1 MNYTPLKHKI
11 QKMVFCGVVIF
22 LINLC
27 FSYLFPVLPISELGP
42 ASALPP
48 VFGLLFGPWGA
59 LGSAVGYLGADILSG
74 DPPEIYL
81 VYFFVQFLYGYIPYK
96 LWYLLGRDKT
106 ISPPSL
112 DNVRNLTKFVGI
124 MFVNAVVMAGF
135 LGFILDGLGL
145 YELVSLTTI
154 IFALNNFDFSIMFGT
169 LVVIGANYYGI
180 SMIKPRISGK
190 TRIPLRLYDALAVV
204 AVVTGMI
211 NVLYSFFSGPN
222 LYSLAA
228 GTLTYSL
235 ALIYI
240 WKPVTRNIR
249 VKKGQVRVSLT
260 ERLILIFI
268 IIGAIVAVVSGILSF
283 SSIPFVQGAEI
294 KSWELVYLHTTL
306 ILSIF
311 YISVIVLL
319 GYIEKTMTIPIESL
333 SDIVNN
339 YVSDSDGI
347 ADSARIIAKCQ
358 EYASDVTEVGI
369 LAHSFQNM
377 IQELEVY
384 LENLKKVTSEKEK
397 INTELNVARKIQ
409 ADMLPKIRTLGA
421 RDEFNIYAT
430 NLPAREVGGD
440 FYDFFMVD
448 DHHLAVVIGDVSGKG
463 VPAALFMVI
472 AKTLI
477 KNQAQLG
484 KTPEEVFSTVNNQ
497 LVEGNDENMFVTAW
511 MGILE
516 TSTGKFTYVNAG
528 HNPPLLKQGAGDYQW
543 LKSKPGFILGGLDD
557 TQYQQGEIHMEPGD
571 RVYLYTD
578 GVTEAIDADEE
589 LFGEGRLL
597 EAVNS
602 YHGPGLKEMCSHIL
616 GRMDGFVEG
625 QEQFDDITMLVLE
638 YKEKTGDSGR

>member
-1 MNYTPLKHKI
+1 
-11 QKMVFCGVVIF
+11 
-22 LINLC
+22 
-27 FSYLFPVLPISELGP
+27 
-42 ASALPP
+42 
-48 VFGLLFGPWGA
+48 
-59 LGSAVGYLGADILSG
+59 
-74 DPPEIYL
+74 
-81 VYFFVQFLYGYIPYK
+81 
-96 LWYLLGRDKT
+96 
-106 ISPPSL
+106 
-112 DNVRNLTKFVGI
+112 
-124 MFVNAVVMAGF
+124 
-135 LGFILDGLGL
+135 
-145 YELVSLTTI
+145 
-154 IFALNNFDFSIMFGT
+154 
-169 LVVIGANYYGI
+169 
-180 SMIKPRISGK
+180 
-190 TRIPLRLYDALAVV
+190 
-204 AVVTGMI
+204 
-211 NVLYSFFSGPN
+211 
-222 LYSLAA
+222 
-228 GTLTYSL
+228 
-235 ALIYI
+235 
-240 WKPVTRNIR
+240 
-249 VKKGQVRVSLT
+249 
-260 ERLILIFI
+260 
-268 IIGAIVAVVSGILSF
+268 
-283 SSIPFVQGAEI
+283 
-294 KSWELVYLHTTL
+294 
-306 ILSIF
+306 
-311 YISVIVLL
+311 
-319 GYIEKTMTIPIESL
+319 
-333 SDIVNN
+333 
-339 YVSDSDGI
+339 
-347 ADSARIIAKCQ
+347 
-358 EYASDVTEVGI
+358 
-369 LAHSFQNM
+369 M

-409 ADMLPKIRTLGA
+409 ADMLPKISTLGA
-421 RDEFNIYAT
+421 RDEFDIYAT

-528 HNPPLLKQGAGDYQW
+528 HNPPLLKQGSGDYQW

-602 YHGPGLKEMCSHIL
+602 YHGAGLKEMCSHIL
-616 GRMDGFVEG
+616 RRMDGFVEG

-638 YKEKTGDSGR
+638 YKEKTTS